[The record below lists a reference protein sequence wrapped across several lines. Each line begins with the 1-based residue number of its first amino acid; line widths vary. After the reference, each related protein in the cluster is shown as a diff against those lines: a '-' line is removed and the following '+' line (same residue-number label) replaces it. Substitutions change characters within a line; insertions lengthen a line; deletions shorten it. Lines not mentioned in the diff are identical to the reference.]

1 MLYIEPYIDINGE
14 KRKRIHIVDW
24 KTSTRYQGAKIDAEC
39 GQLVIYAE
47 GIRQALNI
55 PLEDIVCEWN
65 FLKYVTVT
73 IEQKNGKTK
82 DRYIERNVI
91 GEKLV
96 NTAKMWLKEFGYEDD
111 IEKYIDEMTL
121 NNNIDCLPEEV
132 RDKFEIH
139 DCYVQVPLTTE
150 KINDLKKDII
160 NTVSEI
166 NSNSEEYVDNTE
178 KVSNIKEYI
187 KSQGHK

>member
-1 MLYIEPYIDINGE
+1 M
-14 KRKRIHIVDW
+14 
-24 KTSTRYQGAKIDAEC
+24 
-39 GQLVIYAE
+39 
-47 GIRQALNI
+47 
-55 PLEDIVCEWN
+55 
-65 FLKYVTVT
+65 TVT

-139 DCYVQVPLTTE
+139 DCYVQIPLTTE
-150 KINDLKKDII
+150 KINDLKKILLILCLKLIVSLI
-160 NTVSEI
+160 NTKIQEMKMYSG
-166 NSNSEEYVDNTE
+166 
-178 KVSNIKEYI
+178 KK
-187 KSQGHK
+187 